1 MLTFADGSG
10 ATGLRQAVSLTHR
23 AAEAHVHEALRGS
36 WKRGSTWQQDSRATS
51 QQRANFLEHQPGHV
65 NTGQIRRSDLRKKKK
80 KTFSYPDVWL

>member
-10 ATGLRQAVSLTHR
+10 AAGLCQAVSLAHR

-51 QQRANFLEHQPGHV
+51 QQRANFLEHQPGRV
-65 NTGQIRRSDLRKKKK
+65 NTEQIRRNDLK
-80 KTFSYPDVWL
+80 KTKKHYLILMYDY